1 MDNMQN
7 LNGYL
12 NEKAMKEALR
22 GGPAYYRKAGHGN
35 GPDAQYKAE
44 LRDDKKRKEHTH
56 RVLNLRL
63 PGQWRVNLRLPGWV
77 PVGKL
82 AP

>member
-12 NEKAMKEALR
+12 NDKVMQEALR
-22 GGPAYYRKAGHGN
+22 GGPAYYRKAHQRN
-35 GPDAQYKAE
+35 DPDAQYKAE
-44 LRDDKKRKEHTH
+44 LKAEGECAEGKH
-56 RVLNLRL
+56 RLLDLRL
-63 PGQWRVNLRLPGWV
+63 VGQWRVRLRLPRWV

-82 AP
+82 AL